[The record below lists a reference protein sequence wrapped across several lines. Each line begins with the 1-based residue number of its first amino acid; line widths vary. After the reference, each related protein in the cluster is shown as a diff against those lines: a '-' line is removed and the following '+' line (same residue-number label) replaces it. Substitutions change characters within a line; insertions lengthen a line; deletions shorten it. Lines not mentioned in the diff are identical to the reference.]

1 MAGEIGKICKMV
13 EEGDLELRCAAAKVL
28 GELKPKEKQVVV
40 ALTRALSEDN
50 DVLRRYVLEAIGK
63 IKDKTFVAS
72 ILPLLGNDG
81 SVRAHAVDTLV
92 SFGSSIVSQVKSLAK
107 SENSTARHS
116 AIEVLVKLQTKSS
129 LRTLFDLVR
138 ETEFPLS
145 HHIAQHASAQLEQ
158 VIPTMTSAEKDDLY
172 EVIQDALPPEETN
185 ATVALMAMRAL
196 SVLQNPKSARY
207 LLRFTQPPW
216 TSPVRAQA
224 MTALRHLHIA
234 DEDVPAVA
242 RACFALL
249 NDRDFPQIVKPAL
262 DLLYRLPLPDA
273 ITPQLEEC
281 LRSRYV
287 EVKNFAVRKLG
298 HVSSDRAAQLLLQ
311 CLNDPDAII
320 RDLAQQAILRQPA
333 VVPQVLKQ
341 FEAATSDEQR
351 QALLPILR
359 AHAASFTK
367 ATIHRLVKQFLALL
381 HEGNEAYRATLD
393 LLRRAAPAAALE
405 PLLDEAVAHLKAK
418 RYPDAAKIL
427 SALSGTELFTGEAQY
442 LLALAHLKQSRKD
455 LALAA
460 RQTDPALRFFGNL
473 LARDAAALAERLKK
487 DKSLEP
493 EDFFYLGFHFAER
506 PGVEKTFGA
515 VMLRHV
521 ARQYARRDIGKAA
534 KKKLQVEGLNDQ

>member
-1 MAGEIGKICKMV
+1 MASEIGKICKMV

-28 GELKPKEKQVVV
+28 GELKPKEKQAVA

-63 IKDKTFVAS
+63 IKDKTFIPS
-72 ILPLLGNDG
+72 LLPLLGNG
-81 SVRAHAVDTLV
+81 GGVRAQAVDALAL
-92 SFGSSIVSQVKSLAK
+92 FGSSIVSQVKSLAK
-107 SENSTARHS
+107 SEDSTVRHS
-116 AIEVLVKLQTKSS
+116 AIEVLVKLKSKSS
-129 LRTLFDLVR
+129 LRTLFDVVR

-158 VIPTMTSAEKDDLY
+158 VIPTMTPAEKDDLY
-172 EVIQDALPPEETN
+172 EVIQDALPEEETN

-196 SVLQNPKSARY
+196 SVLQNPQSAKY

-224 MTALRHLHIA
+224 LNALRHLHV
-234 DEDVPAVA
+234 DEKDVPMVAV
-242 RACFALL
+242 ACFALL
-249 NDRDFPQIVKPAL
+249 KDRDFPQIVKPAL
-262 DLLYRLPLPDA
+262 DLLYRLPLSNEIA
-273 ITPQLEEC
+273 HQLEDC
-281 LRSRYV
+281 LRSRHV

-298 HVSSDRAAQLLLQ
+298 HVTSDRAAELLLQ
-311 CLNDPDAII
+311 CLNDRDAII

-341 FEAATSDEQR
+341 FEEATSDDQR
-351 QALLPILR
+351 QALMPILR

-367 ATIHRLVKQFLALL
+367 ATINRLVKQFLTLL

-393 LLRRAAPAAALE
+393 LLRRAAPEAALE
-405 PLLDEAVAHLKAK
+405 PLLDEAAEHLKAK
-418 RYPDAAKIL
+418 RYTDAAKTL
-427 SALSGTELFTGEAQY
+427 NALSGTELFTEEVQY

-455 LALAA
+455 LALTA

-473 LARDAAALAERLKK
+473 LARNAAVLAERLKK

-506 PGVEKTFGA
+506 SHVEKTFGA
-515 VMLRHV
+515 AMLQHV
-521 ARQYARRDIGKAA
+521 ATQYTRREIGKAA
-534 KKKLQVEGLNDQ
+534 KKKLQVEGLNGK